1 MGHRQ
6 APLRVFVRGKRG
18 GRAPLGDAPR
28 RSSDGAEVEAGRS
41 GLPHVDVRAPRDAP
55 PPVRDGRERAHAR
68 RLQGCWV
75 SWLVDAL
82 DPRCCLTS
90 YRGVR
95 GTRLRAW
102 LIGHVGKTM
111 IAKNLAHEA
120 ILAGRTVRF
129 TSASAM
135 LQDLAAQDGARAL
148 QRAIRRYSSPTLL
161 VVDELGYLSYDH
173 RHADLLFEV
182 VNRRYEAERSILVT
196 TNKPFAEWGE
206 VFPSATC
213 VVTLVDRLVHRS
225 EIIGI
230 DADSFRLREAEERH
244 QRKSR

>member
-1 MGHRQ
+1 VRALG
-6 APLRVFVRGKRG
+6 LRAVDAGWEDF
-18 GRAPLGDAPR
+18 ADAPWLE
-28 RSSDGAEVEAGRS
+28 DLV
-41 GLPHVDVRAPRDAP
+41 VREE
-55 PPVRDGRERAHAR
+55 RERARLGLERRTKRSRLGKFKPMADFDWSWPR
-68 RLQGCWV
+68 RLDKAVVNGLFRLAF
-75 SWLVDAL
+75 LVEAVNVVL
-82 DPRCCLTS
+82 VGPN
-90 YRGVR
+90 
-95 GTRLRAW
+95 A
-102 LIGHVGKTM
+102 VGKTM
-111 IAKNLAHEA
+111 IAKNLAQEA

-129 TSASAM
+129 TSASAT

-161 VVDELGYLSYDH
+161 VVDELGYPSYDH

-196 TNKPFAEWGE
+196 TNMPFAEWGE
-206 VFPSATC
+206 VCPSATC
-213 VVTLVDRLVHRS
+213 VVTLVDPLVHRS

>member
-1 MGHRQ
+1 M
-6 APLRVFVRGKRG
+6 
-18 GRAPLGDAPR
+18 
-28 RSSDGAEVEAGRS
+28 
-41 GLPHVDVRAPRDAP
+41 
-55 PPVRDGRERAHAR
+55 
-68 RLQGCWV
+68 
-75 SWLVDAL
+75 LVGPNA
-82 DPRCCLTS
+82 
-90 YRGVR
+90 
-95 GTRLRAW
+95 
-102 LIGHVGKTM
+102 VGKTM
-111 IAKNLAHEA
+111 SAKNLAHEA

-129 TSASAM
+129 TSASVM

-148 QRAIRRYSSPTLL
+148 QRALRRYSSPTLL

-230 DADSFRLREAEERH
+230 NTGSFRLREAEERH

>member
-1 MGHRQ
+1 
-6 APLRVFVRGKRG
+6 V
-18 GRAPLGDAPR
+18 
-28 RSSDGAEVEAGRS
+28 
-41 GLPHVDVRAPRDAP
+41 
-55 PPVRDGRERAHAR
+55 
-68 RLQGCWV
+68 
-75 SWLVDAL
+75 LVGPNA
-82 DPRCCLTS
+82 
-90 YRGVR
+90 
-95 GTRLRAW
+95 
-102 LIGHVGKTM
+102 VGKTM
-111 IAKNLAHEA
+111 SAKNLAHEA

-129 TSASAM
+129 TSASVM

-148 QRAIRRYSSPTLL
+148 QRALRRYSSPTLL

>member
-1 MGHRQ
+1 MRQ
-6 APLRVFVRGKRG
+6 LRERVRALGL
-18 GRAPLGDAPR
+18 RAVDAAWEDFADAPWLE
-28 RSSDGAEVEAGRS
+28 DLV
-41 GLPHVDVRAPRDAP
+41 VREE
-55 PPVRDGRERAHAR
+55 RERARLGLERRTKRSRLGKFKPMADFDWSWPR
-68 RLQGCWV
+68 RLDKAAVNGLFRLAFLDEAV
-75 SWLVDAL
+75 NVVLVGPNA
-82 DPRCCLTS
+82 
-90 YRGVR
+90 
-95 GTRLRAW
+95 
-102 LIGHVGKTM
+102 VGKTM

>member
-1 MGHRQ
+1 
-6 APLRVFVRGKRG
+6 
-18 GRAPLGDAPR
+18 
-28 RSSDGAEVEAGRS
+28 
-41 GLPHVDVRAPRDAP
+41 
-55 PPVRDGRERAHAR
+55 
-68 RLQGCWV
+68 
-75 SWLVDAL
+75 
-82 DPRCCLTS
+82 
-90 YRGVR
+90 
-95 GTRLRAW
+95 
-102 LIGHVGKTM
+102 M

>member
-1 MGHRQ
+1 
-6 APLRVFVRGKRG
+6 V
-18 GRAPLGDAPR
+18 
-28 RSSDGAEVEAGRS
+28 
-41 GLPHVDVRAPRDAP
+41 
-55 PPVRDGRERAHAR
+55 
-68 RLQGCWV
+68 
-75 SWLVDAL
+75 LVGPNA
-82 DPRCCLTS
+82 
-90 YRGVR
+90 
-95 GTRLRAW
+95 
-102 LIGHVGKTM
+102 VGKTM
-111 IAKNLAHEA
+111 SAKNLAHEA

-129 TSASAM
+129 TSASVM

-148 QRAIRRYSSPTLL
+148 QRALRRYSSPTLL

-230 DADSFRLREAEERH
+230 NTGSFRLREAEERH